1 MENQNE
7 NNESDESGDIVK
19 EADTAKI
26 EKKPEGYFEQDENTD
41 STTEKKEDEAWK
53 TEIAELKE
61 QTKTTQEMIVALTAQ
76 QAALSESTTG
86 LIESMTQAMQSQKSA
101 GSQTENPQEP
111 KPEAKAEPKT
121 EAEPEKEP
129 EPAAVEGPKAGRKK
143 ARKASWI

>member
-7 NNESDESGDIVK
+7 SNESDESGDIVK
-19 EADTAKI
+19 QAESANI
-26 EKKPEGYFEQDENTD
+26 EKKPEGHFEQDENTD

-53 TEIAELKE
+53 TQITKLQE
-61 QTKTTQEMIVALTAQ
+61 QTNTTQEMIVALTAQ
-76 QAALSESTTG
+76 QAVLSEATTN
-86 LIESMTQAMQSQKSA
+86 LVESMTQLTQSQKSA
-101 GSQTENPQEP
+101 DKQTENPQEP
-111 KPEAKAEPKT
+111 KAEVKAEAKT